1 MTRSTIVASLSAVL
15 LMSPPVYSLQH
26 GRGGAPK
33 ATAPAPRGP
42 SAKPSAPKP
51 QPGAAR
57 AAAQKPAARPTS
69 PKPGGRSTGGASAA
83 SSKKPAAVTAGK
95 TAKTPSTKSAKS
107 TKKSETT
114 TAAKSMKKTTTTAST
129 STTTASLTPVQQKL
143 QQNTNLAAK
152 LRSRLPAG
160 TDLMTASAGF
170 RNLGQFVAAVNVSNN
185 LNIPF
190 ADLKTKMV
198 TDGKSLGQSIQAL
211 RPVASATVE
220 AQRAE
225 YDARTMIAESETAAP
240 TSDATTAT
248 KKGRKPSSSGGAHE

>member
-1 MTRSTIVASLSAVL
+1 MT
-15 LMSPPVYSLQH
+15 
-26 GRGGAPK
+26 
-33 ATAPAPRGP
+33 
-42 SAKPSAPKP
+42 
-51 QPGAAR
+51 
-57 AAAQKPAARPTS
+57 
-69 PKPGGRSTGGASAA
+69 
-83 SSKKPAAVTAGK
+83 
-95 TAKTPSTKSAKS
+95 
-107 TKKSETT
+107 
-114 TAAKSMKKTTTTAST
+114 
-129 STTTASLTPVQQKL
+129 SLTPVQQKL

-225 YDARTMIAESETAAP
+225 YDARTMIAERETAAP